1 MDKGN
6 NCCKPPTLREMGQI
20 NSIEQRIIEL
30 QNAKSATEVT
40 EQAVFFTLILESNEK
55 MAERTKEL
63 LEENKRLTKENQ
75 KVGNDKRALEEYIMK
90 TGWEEYLKDEK

>member
-1 MDKGN
+1 MDKCN
-6 NCCKPPTLREMGQI
+6 NCCEPLTLREIEQI
-20 NSIEQRIIEL
+20 NSIERLIIEL

-55 MAERTKEL
+55 MAERIKEL
-63 LEENKRLTKENQ
+63 LEENRRLTEENQ

-90 TGWEEYLKDEK
+90 KGWEEYLKEEK

>member
-6 NCCKPPTLREMGQI
+6 NCCRPPTLREMVQI

-30 QNAKSATEVT
+30 QNAKNAIEVT

-55 MAERTKEL
+55 MAERIEEL
-63 LEENKRLTKENQ
+63 LKENQKLTKENQ

-90 TGWEEYLKDEK
+90 TGWEEYLKDKK